1 MRCLTSTEARIDE
14 AAHLLLDRRA
24 AQAARRM
31 PVAIDKLGARHLL
44 MIVSVVLATLVE
56 AA

>member
-1 MRCLTSTEARIDE
+1 METRTDE
-14 AAHLLLDRRA
+14 AARLLLHRRA

-44 MIVSVVLATLVE
+44 MIVSVVLATPVE